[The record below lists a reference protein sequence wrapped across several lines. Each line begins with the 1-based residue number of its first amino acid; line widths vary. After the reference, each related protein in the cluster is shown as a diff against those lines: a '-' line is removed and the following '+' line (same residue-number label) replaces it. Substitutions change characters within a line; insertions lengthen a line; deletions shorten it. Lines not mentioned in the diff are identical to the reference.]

1 MRYVILLLYV
11 FIAISKSFACGN
23 EETIEPINYH
33 REERTL
39 ADGTTY
45 VVISSKDTP
54 YGNPFSDNEKAKF
67 VKAVDK
73 LQKLYDD
80 TNNVDY
86 LSDKGLVLMY
96 LGKYEQAK
104 QIFLDIESVAPNRY
118 TTAANLGTTYELLGD
133 NDNALKWIQKA
144 VAINPQS
151 HKGSE
156 WIHVNILQ
164 AKIKGKAFHTSD
176 YILKTSFGNDKIPKS
191 NLSRSELETLHD
203 HILYQLNERVHFI
216 EPKNT
221 IIAELL
227 VALADTA
234 YLLEQYS
241 GAVINYELAQQ
252 YGNESKIVNER
263 LSDSWDLAS
272 QELLNEKKLKSSI
285 MLSAFLIATLM
296 LLLIL
301 LYRLRKRRTGS
312 LDNLSAYPT
321 KAINTTYLLYGG
333 ALGTLLIVSVV
344 IAFAIIYVV
353 MSEHSIPRSL
363 STTNLGEIIKTY
375 FQGIPIGVGIGSI
388 PAVLTSYVLTKK
400 KVVIKRKRDLGIIF
414 AIAALFSGIL
424 PMIINVVFNQQLTMA
439 MWIVFGLFAG
449 LCSVIIGWVV
459 LPRGNAKD

>member
-1 MRYVILLLYV
+1 MIKSQRVI
-11 FIAISKSFACGN
+11 
-23 EETIEPINYH
+23 
-33 REERTL
+33 
-39 ADGTTY
+39 
-45 VVISSKDTP
+45 
-54 YGNPFSDNEKAKF
+54 
-67 VKAVDK
+67 
-73 LQKLYDD
+73 
-80 TNNVDY
+80 
-86 LSDKGLVLMY
+86 
-96 LGKYEQAK
+96 
-104 QIFLDIESVAPNRY
+104 
-118 TTAANLGTTYELLGD
+118 
-133 NDNALKWIQKA
+133 
-144 VAINPQS
+144 
-151 HKGSE
+151 
-156 WIHVNILQ
+156 
-164 AKIKGKAFHTSD
+164 
-176 YILKTSFGNDKIPKS
+176 
-191 NLSRSELETLHD
+191 ETLHD

-263 LSDSWDLAS
+263 LADSWDLAS
-272 QELLNEKKLKSSI
+272 QELLNEEKLKSSI
-285 MLSAFLIATLM
+285 MLSA
-296 LLLIL
+296 IL